1 MPCLATSTSDSDP
14 NSKNG
19 LMTKVWG
26 PAGWLFLHC
35 VTFGYPENPDLYDS
49 EYGLPPGTTRSRYR
63 RFFTEVG
70 NVLPCRYCRDSYK
83 EFIKEDRVEDHIQD
97 RNQLIEWFWRIHNK
111 VNQKLGV
118 HYCDAT
124 IEEIKE
130 KYETYRA
137 KCKAPTSVEIQA
149 NSEKGCVI
157 PADGTPKKC
166 LIDIV
171 KTNKGDVTRRDNA
184 LTHSDDG
191 DLVDKQIIS
200 PDQVIQFAIYLFIF
214 SLALYLGYIIGRR
227 CGKKLLKIKK

>member
-1 MPCLATSTSDSDP
+1 MPCLATSSSDP

-19 LMTKVWG
+19 IMTKVWG

-35 VTFGYPENPDLYDS
+35 VTFGYPESPDLYDN
-49 EYGLPPGTTRSRYR
+49 EYGLAPGTTRSRYR

-83 EFIKEDRVEDHIQD
+83 EFIKEDRIEHNIQD
-97 RNQLIEWFWRIHNK
+97 RDHLVEWFWRIHNK

-118 HYCDAT
+118 HYCDADLKG
-124 IEEIKE
+124 IKE
-130 KYETYRA
+130 QYESYRA
-137 KCKAPTSVEIQA
+137 RCQALTSVERQV

-171 KTNKGDVTRRDNA
+171 KTNKGDVTRRSNSQDLDIIGGNTEKLNNSDVLIRQ
-184 LTHSDDG
+184 LTRY
-191 DLVDKQIIS
+191 LVYGFIIS
-200 PDQVIQFAIYLFIF
+200 IAIYI
-214 SLALYLGYIIGRR
+214 GYIIGRN
-227 CGKKLLKIKK
+227 CKVGVKK